1 MKKSVS
7 LLCAGLTALT
17 CMTGCS
23 NGSSE
28 QNSGNTLGAASQ
40 SDVDLTQAVEG
51 EITVSYYDATYY
63 QDFLESTAKAFEE
76 KYPGAKI
83 NLETTSTM
91 PEVKSSTD
99 GEGGKSIS
107 IDAEDD
113 TQAQSDYISK
123 VNTALMSG
131 GGADVIAMDVIP
143 YYKYAE
149 NGQLEDLQTYMDSD
163 SDFNT
168 ADYRMN
174 VIEALKYN
182 GGQYVFPLD
191 YSFNYYEYDASLF
204 DEGDVSKLQSAD
216 SFTIEELIALAKESQ
231 STATHSFMGMKGYT
245 NPVSGTSVFSEL
257 FLANY
262 NSYIDIENK
271 TADFTSGNFAD
282 MLDSIREWEAQGF
295 ILNSSNADLSIEDFT
310 ESTTEQYFY
319 KLKYN
324 IELLTRYL
332 RQEGMEVTVPLA
344 GVSPSTTD
352 NDTVLGLGKGQ
363 DGSQVFTYNQAYG
376 MNSNS
381 QNKRLAWEFIKFMAS
396 QEMQESLQMQVTG
409 LLGLPI
415 HNEARNNKAAD
426 GIVGELFMQTGEP
439 TADKTLTDEQ
449 QAALDEYIGV
459 TEKYSDML
467 NVCPIE
473 DVTINS
479 IIHSEVKAF
488 FEGQSTSDEVAAAIQ
503 SKVDMY
509 LNE

>member
-1 MKKSVS
+1 
-7 LLCAGLTALT
+7 
-17 CMTGCS
+17 MTGCS

-28 QNSGNTLGAASQ
+28 QNSGDTLGAASQ
-40 SDVDLTQAVEG
+40 SDIDLTEAVEG
-51 EITVSYYDATYY
+51 EITVSYYDATFY
-63 QDFLESTAKAFEE
+63 QDFLESAAKSFEE
-76 KYPGAKI
+76 KYPGTKI
-83 NLETTSTM
+83 NLETSSTM
-91 PEVKSSTD
+91 PEVKSSSD
-99 GEGGKSIS
+99 GEGGKSVS
-107 IDAEDD
+107 IEGDED

-131 GGADVIAMDVIP
+131 GGADVLAMDVIP

-149 NGQLEDLQTYMDSD
+149 NGQLEDLQTYIDGD

-174 VIEALKYN
+174 VIEALKYK

-204 DEGDVSKLQSAD
+204 DESGVSKMQAAD
-216 SFTIEELIALAKESQ
+216 SFTIEELIEIAKESE
-231 STATHSFMGMKGYT
+231 SMSLHPIMGMKGYT
-245 NPVSGTSVFSEL
+245 NPSSGTSVFNEL
-257 FLANY
+257 FLSNY
-262 NSYIDIENK
+262 SSYIDIANK
-271 TADFTSGNFAD
+271 TADFSSGSFAD
-282 MLDSIREWEAQGF
+282 MLDTIQDWEAQGY

-332 RQEGMEVTVPLA
+332 RQEGMEVTIPLA

-376 MNSNS
+376 MNANS

-396 QEMQESLQMQVTG
+396 QEMQESLQMHVTG

-449 QAALDEYIGV
+449 QAALDDYIGAI
-459 TEKYSDML
+459 EKYSDML

-479 IIHSEVKAF
+479 IIHAEVKAF
-488 FEGQSTSDEVAAAIQ
+488 FEGQSTSDEIASAIQ

>member
-1 MKKSVS
+1 MKKRVS
-7 LLCAGLTALT
+7 LLCAGLMALT

-23 NGSSE
+23 NGTSDQSS
-28 QNSGNTLGAASQ
+28 QNTQAAASP
-40 SDVDLTQAVEG
+40 SSVDLTEAVAG

-63 QDFLESTAKAFEE
+63 GDFLESAAKAFEE
-76 KYPGAKI
+76 KYPDTKI
-83 NLETTSTM
+83 NLETSSAM

-99 GEGGKSIS
+99 GEGGKSVS
-107 IDAEDD
+107 IEAEDD

-131 GGADVIAMDVIP
+131 SGADVLAMDVIP
-143 YYKYAE
+143 HYKYAE
-149 NGQLEDLQTYMDSD
+149 NGQLEDLQSYMDSD
-163 SDFNT
+163 SDFDT

-174 VIEALKYN
+174 VIEALKYK

-204 DEGDVSKLQSAD
+204 DESGVSTLQSAD
-216 SFTIEELIALAKESQ
+216 SFTMEELVSLAQENENA
-231 STATHSFMGMKGYT
+231 ATHPILGMKGYA

-257 FLANY
+257 FLSNY
-262 NSYIDIENK
+262 GSYIDLENK
-271 TADFTSGNFAD
+271 TADFTSGKFAS
-282 MLDSIREWEAQGF
+282 MLDTIREWEAQGY
-295 ILNSSNADLSIEDFT
+295 ILNSSSADLSIEDFT
-310 ESTTEQYFY
+310 ESTDTQYFY
-319 KLKYN
+319 KLKYD

-332 RQEGMEVTVPLA
+332 RQEGMEVAVPLA

-363 DGSQVFTYNQAYG
+363 DGAQVFTYNQAYG
-376 MNSNS
+376 MNANS

-409 LLGLPI
+409 LLGYPI

-439 TADKTLTDEQ
+439 TADKTLTEAQ
-449 QAALDEYIGV
+449 QAALDTYV
-459 TEKYSDML
+459 DATEKFSDML

-479 IIHSEVKAF
+479 IIHAEVKAF
-488 FEGQSTSDEVAAAIQ
+488 FEGQSTAEDVASAIQ